1 MTNTEPW
8 PGVSDTTDRSTAT
21 AFPPPSGLLGWQV
34 IPFTSWREIAQAANW
49 ISYARLGVE
58 SRKRPCTGRSF
69 IFREIFRV
77 SILQPSLS
85 LFLFFIFLIYPLLNP
100 WPSSFAQRLDGNEL
114 YSECFLE
121 RWSWLLWDQSGVS
134 RVLKAIEGVVGGM
147 LMLKGRV
154 ARCPASFPREK
165 TLPPTHH
172 YFWLTIFL
180 LCPVC
185 DAVDKVI
192 SAYNLHSARRSSF
205 NRD

>member
-1 MTNTEPW
+1 MHTHTHTSAYASQRHIPCDKHNIGLVCLTRLTDVPPLLSLPR
-8 PGVSDTTDRSTAT
+8 PGYWA
-21 AFPPPSGLLGWQV
+21 
-34 IPFTSWREIAQAANW
+34 
-49 ISYARLGVE
+49 
-58 SRKRPCTGRSF
+58 GRSSLLPVEEKSHRQRIEF
-69 IFREIFRV
+69 HMRVLASSRERGSVQDGHLFSARFFV
-77 SILQPSLS
+77 FLSYNHLFPSFYFLS
-85 LFLFFIFLIYPLLNP
+85 FLSTPLFHP

-172 YFWLTIFL
+172 YF
-180 LCPVC
+180 
-185 DAVDKVI
+185 
-192 SAYNLHSARRSSF
+192 
-205 NRD
+205 